1 MSIELASGNGQKAG
15 KHTSMSLITPS
26 RRPMRSSELAVHT
39 FRRPRNKTAGNAV
52 CPSFSQTCTS
62 PFSMLNRAQVT
73 QPWLAIKSAS
83 PPQNTSHR
91 RSR

>member
-15 KHTSMSLITPS
+15 EHAPMSLITPF
-26 RRPMRSSELAVHT
+26 RRPTRSCELAAHT
-39 FRRPRNKTAGNAV
+39 FRRPRANTTGNAV
-52 CPSFSQTCTS
+52 CPSVSPACTS